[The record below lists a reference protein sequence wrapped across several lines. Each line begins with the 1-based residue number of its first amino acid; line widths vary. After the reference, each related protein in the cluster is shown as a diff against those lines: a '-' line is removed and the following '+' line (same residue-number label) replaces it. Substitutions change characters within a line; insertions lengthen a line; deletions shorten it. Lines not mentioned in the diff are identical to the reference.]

1 MSFFEVHSE
10 EEMERLLKYMKE
22 LWSKKGIRDVHIGIS
37 DPFMAKIVMS
47 NIKKEFE
54 EYQMHGLPVQDPE
67 LVEIM
72 FIHNESEG
80 DIT

>member
-22 LWSKKGIRDVHIGIS
+22 LWSKKGARDIHIAIS
-37 DPFMAKIVMS
+37 HPFMAKIVMN
-47 NIKKEFE
+47 NIKKEFKD
-54 EYQMHGLPVQDPE
+54 YQLSGLPIKDPD
-67 LVEIM
+67 LVEIV
-72 FIHNESEG
+72 FIQEG